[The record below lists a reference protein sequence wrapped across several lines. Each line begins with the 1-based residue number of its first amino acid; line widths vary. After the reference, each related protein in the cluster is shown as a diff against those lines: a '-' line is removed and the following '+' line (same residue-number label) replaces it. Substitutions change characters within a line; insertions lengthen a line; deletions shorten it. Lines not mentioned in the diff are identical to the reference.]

1 MCTAVPQWV
10 QTSLTRSIVASCKGQ
25 KAEAVDALLNLEKSQ
40 RLAEDVGGT
49 RRACQALLE
58 VTWRSEPAIVTLA
71 ATHAS
76 HQRQNDRQPTRY
88 TQVLREA
95 NDWPGLNEHI
105 LLLAKRRSQLKQ
117 AVQAFV
123 RQAMGYVDE
132 APDEAARVELIK
144 TLQSVTEGK
153 VMPIEYPGFDQT
165 V

>member
-1 MCTAVPQWV
+1 MP
-10 QTSLTRSIVASCKGQ
+10 KGQ
-25 KAEAVDALLNLEKSQ
+25 KAEAVDLLLNLEKAQ

-49 RRACQALLE
+49 RRACQAVLTVCSSSQSLL
-58 VTWRSEPAIVTLA
+58 SPCLQA
-71 ATHAS
+71 AYCWWPWSAFNLHE
-76 HQRQNDRQPTRY
+76 RPP
-88 TQVLREA
+88 QVLREA
-95 NDWPGLNEHI
+95 DDWPGLNEHI

-153 VMPIEYPGFDQT
+153 ASAAEQLASCPADNGCS
-165 V
+165 